1 MLSGLEVVLIS
12 ADPNKIVATTFTWS
26 YVRLRDLEV
35 GLVPTYAYTNR
46 QIELQCDMFW
56 LNVAVCS
63 NSDFFSF
70 ISFSQVIDIC
80 LQKWKNFLNFI
91 LRRQTRNHA

>member
-1 MLSGLEVVLIS
+1 MLSGLDVVLIS
-12 ADPNKIVATTFTWS
+12 ADPNKIVATAFTLS

-35 GLVPTYAYTNR
+35 GLVPTYTYTNR

-63 NSDFFSF
+63 NSDFF
-70 ISFSQVIDIC
+70 
-80 LQKWKNFLNFI
+80 FLSLVF
-91 LRRQTRNHA
+91 LK